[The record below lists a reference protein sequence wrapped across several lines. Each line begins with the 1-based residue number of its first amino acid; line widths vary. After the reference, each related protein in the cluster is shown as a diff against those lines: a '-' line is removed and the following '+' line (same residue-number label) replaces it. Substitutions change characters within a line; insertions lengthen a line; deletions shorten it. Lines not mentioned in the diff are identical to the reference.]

1 MRPEYLRLAGDG
13 DAQAVPVRVERAQD
27 IGTYWLLTGT
37 VQEAGA
43 QSGMLR
49 ARLGGEAAALRPGDT
64 AWLSV
69 FNRHT
74 CYYVNEVLVP
84 WSPQ

>member
-1 MRPEYLRLAGDG
+1 M
-13 DAQAVPVRVERAQD
+13 RVERAQD
-27 IGTYWLLTGT
+27 IGTYWLLTGG

-43 QSGMLR
+43 LAGTLR
-49 ARLGGEAAALRPGDT
+49 ARLGIEAADLRLGDT

-74 CYYVNEVLVP
+74 CYYVNEELVP
-84 WSPQ
+84 